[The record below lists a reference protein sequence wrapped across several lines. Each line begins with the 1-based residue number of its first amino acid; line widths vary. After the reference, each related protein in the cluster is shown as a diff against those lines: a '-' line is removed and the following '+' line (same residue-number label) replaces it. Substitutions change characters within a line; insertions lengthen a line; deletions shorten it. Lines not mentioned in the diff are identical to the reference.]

1 MTWKLPQMYRHQ
13 NLVIKK
19 NFVALGTK
27 SYRNTS
33 IEDYK
38 EYLIFDEKSF
48 LDMHTDDQ
56 TSGFCLT

>member
-1 MTWKLPQMYRHQ
+1 MYCHQ

-33 IEDYK
+33 IEEYK

-56 TSGFCLT
+56 MSGFCLT